1 MDKKEV
7 TMHFINEFSG
17 TLKAK
22 RGSVNVGL
30 DENTLSPYD
39 MLLGGLGS
47 CYYSTFLDIAKKKRI
62 NFDKALVT
70 VEGEKREEPPATLK
84 WAKVTTKVLGS
95 DNNKGLEKAA
105 ELAAK
110 YCSIYVTV
118 SKVAD
123 ISWEIIFE

>member
-7 TMHFINEFSG
+7 NMNFINEFSG
-17 TLKAK
+17 TLEAK
-22 RGSVNVGL
+22 MGSVNVGIH
-30 DENTLSPYD
+30 ENTLSPYD

-62 NFDKALVT
+62 NFDKALVK
-70 VEGEKREEPPATLK
+70 VEGEKRKKPPATLK
-84 WAKVTTKVLGS
+84 WVKVTTKVFGS
-95 DNNKGLEKAA
+95 DNSRGLEKAA
-105 ELAAK
+105 ALAAK